1 MSYVELLVKNLTLG
15 LFAKLNCDFF
25 AILLHL
31 RKESNA
37 KSIRCMGF

>member
-1 MSYVELLVKNLTLG
+1 MSYVELLVKNLTLD

-31 RKESNA
+31 RKVSNA
-37 KSIRCMGF
+37 KSVRSLGF